1 MKRVLTAVVLL
12 PPVLAAVF
20 LLPPVWFLLVVVG
33 IVEVAVW
40 EYVRLTGRWAPG
52 SPRWLVLA
60 TVPAA
65 AALIAGALVAVDAGW
80 GERSLLFGTIVLLS
94 IGVGILLLVGR
105 TPVEESAAA
114 FGIVGWG
121 TAYFAAAA
129 VGLWALQASDPWLL
143 ILLCAVVW
151 LGDSAA
157 FYVGSRFGRHSLA
170 PIVSPRKTWE
180 GAAANAVAALLAATG
195 WCLWILSEIDGR
207 VLVVALAASAAG
219 QVGDL
224 VESMFKRGAGVKD
237 SGSILPGHGGMWDR
251 LDALLFAAPV
261 LLLGLGLLGLTGGV
275 GR

>member
-33 IVEVAVW
+33 IVAVAVW

-52 SPRWLVLA
+52 SPRWHVLA

-207 VLVVALAASAAG
+207 VLVVALATSAAG